1 LTGDSTRSFRDGTD
15 TKRRTFAELLI
26 DCEEDRTLRAV
37 LVWMLGE
44 AAL

>member
-1 LTGDSTRSFRDGTD
+1 VTEPIS
-15 TKRRTFAELLI
+15 KRRTFTELLI